1 MAYDWLEIDWSDHN
15 AKIGP
20 HFRVHE
26 ALWLPSWRI
35 YHIPSDEEKANIV
48 RITDSMELIRGLLG
62 AAIIVH
68 CWIRPL
74 NVNAPD
80 TPHHGENYNRYI
92 GSRST
97 KSAHIF
103 GRAVDFHV
111 SGYSG
116 PEKCALVRQQ
126 ILPYLED
133 WNIRMEDIEGGWVHI
148 DDYPVGHQRFYKP

>member
-1 MAYDWLEIDWSDHN
+1 MTYDWREIDWNDHN
-15 AKIGP
+15 AKISLN
-20 HFRVHE
+20 FRVHE

-35 YHIPSDEEKANIV
+35 YHIPSDEEKAHIV
-48 RITDSMELIRGLLG
+48 KMTDSMESVRGLFG

-74 NVNAPD
+74 SVNAPD
-80 TPHHGENYNRYI
+80 SPHHEENYNRYI

-116 PEKCALVRQQ
+116 PNKCA
-126 ILPYLED
+126 
-133 WNIRMEDIEGGWVHI
+133 
-148 DDYPVGHQRFYKP
+148 